1 MQQRVIEIQFYYI
14 IERLY
19 KHINDIDAL
28 QELIDV
34 IALFGAF
41 NITTI
46 QHWAEELLC
55 DIYYRPAQVESIVAL
70 YHHSK
75 WSVRT
80 ICKMLHIA
88 PNTIYEVIDKNE
100 KDPIELVPRM
110 KKVDAYNMQQFIIAC
125 EKVKEVFKW
134 Q

>member
-46 QHWAEELLC
+46 QHWA
-55 DIYYRPAQVESIVAL
+55 
-70 YHHSK
+70 
-75 WSVRT
+75 
-80 ICKMLHIA
+80 
-88 PNTIYEVIDKNE
+88 
-100 KDPIELVPRM
+100 
-110 KKVDAYNMQQFIIAC
+110 
-125 EKVKEVFKW
+125 
-134 Q
+134 